1 MTDVIIEANPQPTII
16 KYTPNELLLL
26 NDAKLCSIPAD
37 LIKFFSRFPRS
48 KIAEPYNNQY
58 NIYQGQPPKERK
70 HIFKEVEAFSDEKII
85 LDVKSTLNKL
95 TDKNKKEIFNSFFN
109 LYIPINAYII
119 AANTIHQVMI
129 ECIFHINPYIEFLV
143 ELQNQKEQLFSLVIS
158 MIEKQ
163 FVNPRSFDNTND
175 ANAIETSIQKA
186 KKWRI
191 NNTIII
197 AHLCKSGHYSVEY
210 TCNDYLSK
218 LIKHITPTDPLN
230 IEIIKN
236 VIPIVK
242 DIPRFK
248 AVYTNSQIKNS
259 LDTISNDKNYENRL
273 RFLIMDIV
281 DML

>member
-1 MTDVIIEANPQPTII
+1 MTEVTIQSDPQPTII
-16 KYTPNELLLL
+16 KYTPNDLSLL

-37 LIKFFSRFPRS
+37 LIKFFSRFPKS
-48 KIAEPYNNQY
+48 KVSEPYNNQY
-58 NIYQGQPPKERK
+58 NIYQGQLPKERK
-70 HIFKEVEAFSDEKII
+70 QIFKEVEAFSDEKII

-95 TDKNKKEIFNSFFN
+95 TEKNKKDIFNSFFN
-109 LYIPINAYII
+109 LYIPINAYNI

-129 ECIFHINPYIEFLV
+129 ECIFMINPYIEFLV
-143 ELQNQKEQLFSLVIS
+143 ELQNQKEELFSLVIN

-163 FVNPRSFDNTND
+163 FANSRSFDNTND

-191 NNTIII
+191 NNTVIV
-197 AHLCKSGHYSVEY
+197 AHLCKSGHYNVEY
-210 TCNDYLSK
+210 TCNDFLSK
-218 LIKHITPTDPLN
+218 LIEQITPTDSLN

-236 VIPIVK
+236 IIPIVK
-242 DIPRFK
+242 DIPQFK
-248 AVYTNSQIKNS
+248 SVYANSQIKNS

-273 RFLIMDIV
+273 RFLIMDII